1 MTHAAPDILLE
12 DNHCLA
18 IAKPAGLL
26 TMSDDTGDET
36 ASDLARSYLREKYR
50 KPGNVFLG
58 VVHRLDRPVSGA
70 LLFARTSKAASRLS
84 DQFRRGAVRKTYL
97 AAVEGRINA
106 GGGELIDWLSKDRS
120 RNHVQV
126 VQSTVPG
133 ARECRLRYRVIETGE
148 DQTLLEICPL
158 TGRSH
163 QIRVQLA
170 NLGHP
175 IVGDLRYGA
184 RDALGARIML
194 HAARLEFIHPTLKTD
209 VKVECHL
216 PDEFEI

>member
-1 MTHAAPDILLE
+1 MKNATPPILLE

-26 TMSDDTGDET
+26 TMGDDTGDET
-36 ASDLARSYLREKYR
+36 AADLVREYLREKYS

-58 VVHRLDRPVSGA
+58 VVHRLDRPVSGT

-84 DQFRRGAVRKTYL
+84 DQFRRGAVRKTYVAL
-97 AAVEGRINA
+97 VEGRVDA
-106 GGGELIDWLSKDRS
+106 TSGELVDWLSKDGS
-120 RNHVQV
+120 RNHVSV
-126 VQSTVPG
+126 VTRTLDG
-133 ARECRLRYRVIETGE
+133 ARKCRLQYRVLESQQ
-148 DQTLLEICPL
+148 DQTLVEIRPL

-170 NLGHP
+170 HFGHP

-184 RDALGARIML
+184 KDELGSQIML
-194 HAARLEFIHPTLKTD
+194 HAARLQFTHPTLNTD
-209 VKVECHL
+209 IAVECHM
-216 PDEFEI
+216 PDAFEF

>member
-1 MTHAAPDILLE
+1 MTHAAPAILLE
-12 DNHCLA
+12 DNHCLV

-26 TMSDDTGDET
+26 TVGDDTGDET
-36 ASDLARSYLREKYR
+36 AADLARAYLRERYG

-84 DQFRRGAVRKTYL
+84 DQFRRGTVQKTYF
-97 AAVEGRINA
+97 AAVEGRVDA
-106 GGGELIDWLSKDRS
+106 GSGELVDWLCKDRS
-120 RNHVQV
+120 RNHVSV
-126 VQSTVPG
+126 VKPTVRG
-133 ARECRLRYRVIETGE
+133 ARKCRLRYRVIESGQN
-148 DQTLLEICPL
+148 QTLLEIRPL

-184 RDALGARIML
+184 QDALGARIML
-194 HAARLEFIHPTLKTD
+194 HAARLEFIHPTLKTGIQ
-209 VKVECHL
+209 VECHL